1 MNFPACGKTSAP
13 ITFRYKSLTNAG
25 VYTFRTLRLFRQC
38 ENIFGLHCSIGL
50 SWALSLRNELTMNVA
65 IPIPW
70 ALPIIDSLEE
80 MKNEMTEASFI
91 TGKILTIDGAFSVNK
106 ISWFK

>member
-1 MNFPACGKTSAP
+1 
-13 ITFRYKSLTNAG
+13 
-25 VYTFRTLRLFRQC
+25 
-38 ENIFGLHCSIGL
+38 
-50 SWALSLRNELTMNVA
+50 MNVA

>member
-1 MNFPACGKTSAP
+1 
-13 ITFRYKSLTNAG
+13 
-25 VYTFRTLRLFRQC
+25 
-38 ENIFGLHCSIGL
+38 
-50 SWALSLRNELTMNVA
+50 MNVA

-91 TGKILTIDGAFSVNK
+91 TGKILTIDGALSVNK